1 MSLITDIVRQ
11 LQDFGLDISSFSDIG
26 GITPTD
32 ISERLQSFYDI
43 EAEDLPAHLFQG
55 ISPDLVKSGIGKTY
69 SPQIEASGS
78 NLLSDL
84 YKTYSSPQAT
94 QAYGGFAGTGVSSL
108 ASKAIKDAYGKEM
121 GSTIQQIASAQS
133 QAQEGI
139 SDWFTTQ
146 TEIPRAFAGV

>member
-1 MSLITDIVRQ
+1 MTAFGAPYGENVLEKLTPQMFTSLPD
-11 LQDFGLDISSFSDIG
+11 
-26 GITPTD
+26 
-32 ISERLQSFYDI
+32 RLMKGASLTSYSG
-43 EAEDLPAHLFQG
+43 LFQRG
-55 ISPDLVKSGIGKTY
+55 
-69 SPQIEASGS
+69 QQ
-78 NLLSDL
+78 NLRSDL
-84 YKTYSSPQAT
+84 INAMSQGKELSK
-94 QAYGGFAGTGVSSL
+94 AYGGFAGTGVSSL